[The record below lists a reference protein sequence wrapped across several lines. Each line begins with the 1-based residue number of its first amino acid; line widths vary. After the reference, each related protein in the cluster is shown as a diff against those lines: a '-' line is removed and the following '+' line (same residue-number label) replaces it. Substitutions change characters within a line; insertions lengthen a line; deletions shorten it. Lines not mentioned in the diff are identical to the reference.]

1 MGMLLKGR
9 PAARAIVAQAR
20 DDIADFAT
28 QHGFTPSVAVVNTG
42 DDPSAVAYARA
53 IERTSRSTDV
63 PYLRVDLPSDVTIQ
77 QFDET
82 ISQLND
88 DPRVGGIIVLQ
99 PLPPH
104 LPKARPAEIVK
115 PSKDIDGI
123 TLVNIGRLDA
133 GSSNLVPST
142 PAGGVAILHHYE
154 IPIAGKHVVI
164 VGRSLVVG
172 KPLAMMLLAEDATI
186 TICHSRTPD
195 LARFT
200 RQADIIA
207 LAAGRP
213 GILTP
218 DMVDP
223 KAVVLDF
230 GVTVIDGTLTGD
242 ADPGVA
248 EVVRAITPVPGGTG
262 VVTNAILMRNLAFA
276 VRQLDLRD

>member
-1 MGMLLKGR
+1 MGILLEGR
-9 PAARAIVAQAR
+9 PAARAIVATAR
-20 DDIADFAT
+20 DDIAQFAT
-28 QHGFTPSVAVVNTG
+28 HHGFAPSLAVVNTG
-42 DDPSAVAYARA
+42 NDPSAVAYARA
-53 IERTSRSTDV
+53 IERTSRSTGV
-63 PYLRVDLPSDVTIQ
+63 PYLRVDLPIDVTIQ
-77 QFDET
+77 KFDET
-82 ISQLND
+82 ISRLND
-88 DPRVGGIIVLQ
+88 DATVGGIIVLQ

-142 PAGGVAILHHYE
+142 PAGGVAILHHYD
-154 IPIAGKHVVI
+154 IPIAGRHVVI

-172 KPLAMMLLAEDATI
+172 KPLAMMMLAEDATV

-200 RQADIIA
+200 READIIA

-213 GILTP
+213 GILTA
-218 DMVDP
+218 DMVSP
-223 KAVVLDF
+223 SAVILDF
-230 GVTVIDGTLTGD
+230 GVTVIDGKLTGD

-248 EVVRAITPVPGGTG
+248 QVVHAITPVPGGTG
-262 VVTNAILMRNLAFA
+262 VVTNAILMRNLAAA

>member
-1 MGMLLKGR
+1 MGILLEGR
-9 PAARAIVAQAR
+9 PAARAIVAKAR
-20 DDIADFAT
+20 DDIAEFTT
-28 QHGFTPSVAVVNTG
+28 QHVHTPSLAVVNTG

-53 IERTSRSTDV
+53 IERTARSTGV
-63 PYLRVDLPSDVTIQ
+63 PFMRVDLPADVTIQ

-82 ISQLND
+82 ISRLND
-88 DPRVGGIIVLQ
+88 DTTVGGIIVLQ

-133 GSSNLVPST
+133 GSSSLVPST
-142 PAGGVAILHHYE
+142 PAGGVAILQHYD

-172 KPLAMMLLAEDATI
+172 KPLAMMMLAEDATI

-200 RQADIIA
+200 READIIA

-213 GILTP
+213 GILTAE
-218 DMVDP
+218 MVSP
-223 KAVVLDF
+223 RAVVLDF
-230 GVTVIDGTLTGD
+230 GVTVIDGKLTGD

-248 EVVRAITPVPGGTG
+248 DVVHAITPVPGGTG
-262 VVTNAILMRNLAFA
+262 VVTNAILMRNLAAA

>member
-1 MGMLLKGR
+1 MGILLEGR

-20 DDIADFAT
+20 DDIAQFAT
-28 QHGFTPSVAVVNTG
+28 HHGYTPSLAVVNTG

-53 IERTSRSTDV
+53 IERSARSTGV
-63 PYLRVDLPSDVTIQ
+63 PFLRVDLPVDVTIQ

-82 ISQLND
+82 ISRLND
-88 DPRVGGIIVLQ
+88 DPEVGGIIVLQ

-104 LPKARPAEIVK
+104 LPKAHPTEIVK

-123 TLVNIGRLDA
+123 TLVNIGRLDT

-172 KPLAMMLLAEDATI
+172 KPLAMLLLGEDATI

-200 RQADIIA
+200 READIIA
-207 LAAGRP
+207 LAVGRP
-213 GILTP
+213 GILTA

-223 KAVVLDF
+223 RAVVLDF
-230 GVTVIDGTLTGD
+230 GVTVIDGKLIGD
-242 ADPGVA
+242 ADPGVS
-248 EVVRAITPVPGGTG
+248 EVVHAITPVPGGTG
-262 VVTNAILMRNLAFA
+262 VVTNAILMRNLASA

>member
-1 MGMLLKGR
+1 MLLEGR
-9 PAARAIVAQAR
+9 PAARAILDKAR
-20 DDIADFAT
+20 DDIVDFAT
-28 QHGFTPSVAVVNTG
+28 RHGYAPSLAVVNTG

-53 IERTSRSTDV
+53 IERTARSTGV
-63 PYLRVDLPSDVTIQ
+63 PYLRVDLPADVTNQ
-77 QFDET
+77 QFDEA
-82 ISQLND
+82 IERLNED
-88 DPRVGGIIVLQ
+88 ADVGGIIVLQ
-99 PLPPH
+99 PLPAH

-115 PSKDIDGI
+115 PGKDIDGI

-142 PAGGVAILHHYE
+142 PAGGVAILHHYD

-200 RQADIIA
+200 READIIA

-213 GILTP
+213 GILTAE
-218 DMVDP
+218 MVRSDT
-223 KAVVLDF
+223 VVLDF
-230 GVTVIDGTLTGD
+230 GVTVIDGKLTGD
-242 ADPGVA
+242 ADP
-248 EVVRAITPVPGGTG
+248 EVTDAVRAITPVPGGTG
-262 VVTNAILMRNLAFA
+262 VVTNAILMRNLASA

>member
-1 MGMLLKGR
+1 MLLKGR